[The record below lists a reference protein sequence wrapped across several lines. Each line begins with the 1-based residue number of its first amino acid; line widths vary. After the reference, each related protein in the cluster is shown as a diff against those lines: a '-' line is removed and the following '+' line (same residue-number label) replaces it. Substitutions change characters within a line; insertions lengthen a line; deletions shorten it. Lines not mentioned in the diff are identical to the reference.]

1 VRFEWDAQKAASNL
15 REHRVSFP
23 DAVTVFADP
32 LARIHADPDHSVG
45 ESREIIIGQ
54 AANGQLL
61 LVSFVEREDSVRL
74 ISARRATR
82 RERHEYEKAIKQA

>member
-23 DAVTVFADP
+23 DAVKVFADP